1 LSSALR
7 GSRHPSVTQRSALH
21 AVRAT
26 VCLDATLSTIVA
38 RSHICRLII
47 VRLSFGA
54 EAQHCA
60 PAAHRQTRGR
70 VSCLRARPLAVE
82 LATVPHMPSRNRSP
96 SSSPPRPSSPLQRYL
111 LRSYSSR
118 AAARPRARSTSSV
131 ACFRVAARLRA
142 RSSATFFRVSQSTT
156 SRPRRRRRLHRLR
169 AVACAVAPT
178 QPVANNALRP
188 PLRRVGLGNASRLPS
203 RCYAPRGAALRL
215 ALREKTR
222 QYYTVRPETPRR
234 DACPACVS
242 SPCYVGVSIS
252 DCRRYSIAAKES
264 VCDVG
269 GTLL

>member
-1 LSSALR
+1 MSSALR

-26 VCLDATLSTIVA
+26 VCLDATLGTIVA

-118 AAARPRARSTSSV
+118 AAAR
-131 ACFRVAARLRA
+131 LRA
-142 RSSATFFRVSQSTT
+142 RSSATFFRVSQSTA

-222 QYYTVRPETPRR
+222 QYHTVRPETPRR